1 MKLKIEVLGDKTCW
15 ITHPTYTKAKRN
27 EDVGLDIPMLNSVI
41 VPANSVSFKIHL
53 GIKTEA
59 SHGYMLIPRSSI
71 SKTPL
76 RLVNSIGIIDKS
88 YRGELMAV
96 VDNIGDQDFT
106 CNEGSC
112 YFQVVAFDGNLPT
125 FSLVDKVSTTI
136 RGEGG
141 FGSTTT

>member
-1 MKLKIEVLGDKTCW
+1 MKLKIEILGDKTYW
-15 ITHPTYTKAKRN
+15 NVHPTYTKAKHN
-27 EDVGLDIPMLNSVI
+27 EDVGLDIPMLNNVI
-41 VPANSVSFKIHL
+41 VPANSRSFKIRL

-71 SKTPL
+71 TKTSL
-76 RLVNSIGIIDKS
+76 RLSNSVGIIDKS

-96 VDNIGDQDFT
+96 VDNIGESDFT
-106 CNEGSC
+106 CIQGSC

-125 FSLVDKVSTTI
+125 FTIVDSVSHTI

-141 FGSTTT
+141 FGSTTS